1 MLSLQNSRK
10 RLLSSKKLASF
21 PSCRRRTE
29 CMQVCFT
36 MADEVPALC
45 LMRQAISPN
54 SLHHHPTWS
63 EIYVHLCSSDLN
75 KVWGISCM
83 MMCYCTVGV
92 PGVNDITNSVPCL
105 ILCVIMLWTIIKFVV
120 TPQLLSSVG
129 HEMKVRWRS
138 AFWSMSYLWMQ
149 PGHYSFSKTESR
161 RLIIPLVLLGISS
174 VAWGLFPK
182 THRNAR
188 HVLYTWKYS
197 KAWVSVCLYSV

>member
-92 PGVNDITNSVPCL
+92 PGVNYITNSVPCL

-129 HEMKVRWRS
+129 HEMKVDGEVHS
-138 AFWSMSYLWMQ
+138 EVCPICECNQGTIPSL
-149 PGHYSFSKTESR
+149 
-161 RLIIPLVLLGISS
+161 RLKVEDSLSP
-174 VAWGLFPK
+174 W
-182 THRNAR
+182 
-188 HVLYTWKYS
+188 YY
-197 KAWVSVCLYSV
+197 

>member
-92 PGVNDITNSVPCL
+92 SGVNDITNSVPCL

-129 HEMKVRWRS
+129 HEMKVDGEVHS
-138 AFWSMSYLWMQ
+138 EVCPICECNQGTIPSL
-149 PGHYSFSKTESR
+149 
-161 RLIIPLVLLGISS
+161 RLKVEDSLSP
-174 VAWGLFPK
+174 W
-182 THRNAR
+182 
-188 HVLYTWKYS
+188 YY
-197 KAWVSVCLYSV
+197 